1 MHHGCT
7 VDVQWKYQGCTLDAQ
22 WLLFECTT
30 DAPRIHS
37 HVLRMRQE
45 CLTGALQMH
54 FEHTMGAPGMPH
66 ACFTDAPRIL
76 FRCIM
81 NALRLST
88 DVSRVPHRY
97 VFTMDVP
104 WIQYACNAYSEAG
117 SLSLDNLV
125 YLCVYL
131 FIECLFGS

>member
-1 MHHGCT
+1 MHHGLT
-7 VDVQWKYQGCTLDAQ
+7 VDVQWKYQGCTFDAQ
-22 WLLFECTT
+22 WMLFECTT

-45 CLTGALQMH
+45 CLTVAPQMH

-88 DVSRVPHRY
+88 DVSRVPHRN
-97 VFTMDVP
+97 VFTMGSVRM
-104 WIQYACNAYSEAG
+104 QY
-117 SLSLDNLV
+117 LL
-125 YLCVYL
+125 
-131 FIECLFGS
+131 